1 MPRRSGGPT
10 VTLLV
15 LMPWVYSF
23 VVSYILVA
31 PFVAW
36 LRPNWYASA
45 AGATLVAVAALFIE
59 LAAESAVS
67 PLVAATIVLVV
78 IGPLTEEVL
87 KFLTSGALGANFA
100 SAAGVGIGFAASEN
114 ALYFWAAWGSPLDA
128 LILLIAIR
136 ATTDPLL
143 HSTATTLST
152 LTWRGEPWGFPAGLA
167 LHMSWNFAT
176 LVYVLVDPLAGLLLL
191 LAAGLAVLGIMLL
204 LRRSPIVRDELDNST
219 RLHAWTGEV
228 ATGA

>member
-1 MPRRSGGPT
+1 M
-10 VTLLV
+10 TLTDLA
-15 LMPWVYSF
+15 PWAWAF
-23 VVSYILVA
+23 LTSYVLVA

-36 LRPNWYASA
+36 LRPNYWGIAL
-45 AGATLVAVAALFIE
+45 GATAVAIAALFIE
-59 LAAESAVS
+59 LLAGDAVS
-67 PLVAATIVLVV
+67 PLIAAAVVLVV
-78 IGPLTEEVL
+78 IGPLTEETL
-87 KFLTSGALGANFA
+87 KFLASGSLGANFA

-114 ALYFWAAWGSPLDA
+114 ALYFWAAWGSPLDS

-136 ATTDPLL
+136 AATDPLL

-152 LTWRGEPWGFPAGLA
+152 LTWRGRPWGFPAGLA

-204 LRRSPIVRDELDNST
+204 LRRSPVVRVDLDNST
-219 RLHAWTGEV
+219 WLHAWSGAV
-228 ATGA
+228 ALRG

>member
-1 MPRRSGGPT
+1 M
-10 VTLLV
+10 TLGTLF
-15 LMPWVYSF
+15 PWIYSF
-23 VVSYILVA
+23 LASYVLVT

-36 LRPNWYASA
+36 LRPNWYAFA
-45 AGATLVAVAALFIE
+45 TGATLVAVAALFIE
-59 LAAESAVS
+59 LAAESALS

-87 KFLTSGALGANFA
+87 KFLASGALGANFA
-100 SAAGVGIGFAASEN
+100 SAAGVGVGFAASEN
-114 ALYFWAAWGSPLDA
+114 ALYFWAAWGSPLDS

-136 ATTDPLL
+136 AATDPLL

-152 LTWRGEPWGFPAGLA
+152 LTWRGRPWGFPAGLA

-176 LVYVLVDPLAGLLLL
+176 LVYVLVDPVAGLLLL

-204 LRRSPIVRDELDNST
+204 LRRSPVVRDDLDNST
-219 RLHAWTGEV
+219 RLLAWTGEV